1 MNLIEKS
8 KRIMICAACDLF
20 NVYNY
25 LNFYYLVIQQC
36 ETKQNK
42 MNIPVEGSIR
52 NEIATRW
59 QKGYSNCQ
67 ICPPSIVPQIEAARK
82 SRGDARRAS

>member
-1 MNLIEKS
+1 
-8 KRIMICAACDLF
+8 MICAACDLF

-52 NEIATRW
+52 NEIATR
-59 QKGYSNCQ
+59 
-67 ICPPSIVPQIEAARK
+67 
-82 SRGDARRAS
+82 